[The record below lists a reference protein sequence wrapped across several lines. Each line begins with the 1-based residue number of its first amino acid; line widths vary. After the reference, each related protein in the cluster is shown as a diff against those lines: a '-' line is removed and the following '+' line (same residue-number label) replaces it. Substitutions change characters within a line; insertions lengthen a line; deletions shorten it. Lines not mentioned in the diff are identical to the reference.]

1 MRKSNCEVGDINY
14 QNAKSDI
21 KFNSKEVE
29 DRFTLE
35 FTYVFDINLK
45 CISVIKLFAVNLQ
58 STTLIAN
65 TYNKN
70 INKDFTVVK
79 SLVSVFYNKSIAMV
93 IYKPLVMI
101 SMIKSSLMFLQQKYQ

>member
-14 QNAKSDI
+14 QKAKSDI

-29 DRFTLE
+29 DRFTLG
-35 FTYVFDINLK
+35 FTYIFYINLK

-65 TYNKN
+65 TYNKT
-70 INKDFTVVK
+70 INKDFSVVK
-79 SLVSVFYNKSIAMV
+79 SLVSIFYDKSIAMI
-93 IYKPLVMI
+93 IYKPLLMI
-101 SMIKSSLMFLQQKYQ
+101 SMIKSLLMFLQQKDQ